1 MQKEMCLPVL
11 WNETKQTVRVCVGGR
26 RSRLFLTDD
35 NGGAADNAN
44 DLRGEESSLGK
55 K

>member
-35 NGGAADNAN
+35 NGAADDAN